1 MVEATGGGFTLKR
14 YLVHFRQHV
23 KYFDFAWQEVES
35 LASMHGVPR
44 DQLFVNDPAL
54 VNLKINPTV
63 YVNLPSDE
71 VCKQIVA
78 RSVLIK
84 EIIDVFS
91 EVQLTKLLRERSLE
105 KEEAGENQASE
116 ETKQAPK
123 SQSPI
128 QYNYE
133 SLVSN
138 TD

>member
-1 MVEATGGGFTLKR
+1 MVEAIGGGPNLKR

-35 LASMHGVPR
+35 LASMHGVSR
-44 DQLFVNDPAL
+44 EQLFVNDPAL

-91 EVQLTKLLRERSLE
+91 EVQLTRLLRERSRE
-105 KEEAGENQASE
+105 EEEAAENQASE

-123 SQSPI
+123 TQKPV